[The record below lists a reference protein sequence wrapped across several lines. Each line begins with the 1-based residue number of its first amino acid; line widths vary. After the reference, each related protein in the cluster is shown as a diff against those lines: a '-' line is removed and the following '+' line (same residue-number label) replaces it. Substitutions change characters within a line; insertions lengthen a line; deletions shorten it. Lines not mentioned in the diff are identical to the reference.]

1 MCGGWQ
7 SRALPAPPCRG
18 SCYHGDMALIVDIRH
33 WLDERGEL
41 PRVNL
46 QTRRQALR
54 IAQLIEAGGPLET
67 GQFRETLVACSCR
80 PNRKP
85 CMGLLWVEKAE
96 DDRIWAYCVAC
107 KREEI
112 WISGWQGTLWADGPM
127 EPASHEM
134 FTPPHNVN

>member
-1 MCGGWQ
+1 
-7 SRALPAPPCRG
+7 
-18 SCYHGDMALIVDIRH
+18 MALIVDIRH
-33 WLDERGEL
+33 WLDERGDL

-46 QTRRQALR
+46 QIRRQALR

-67 GQFRETLVACSCR
+67 GQFRETLVACSSR
-80 PNRKP
+80 PGRKP
-85 CMGLLWVEKAE
+85 CLGLLWVEKAE

-112 WISGWQGTLWADGPM
+112 WISGWQDTLWADGPM

-134 FTPPHNVN
+134 LTLPHNVN

>member
-1 MCGGWQ
+1 
-7 SRALPAPPCRG
+7 
-18 SCYHGDMALIVDIRH
+18 MALIVDIRH
-33 WLDERGEL
+33 WLDERGDL

-46 QTRRQALR
+46 QIRRQALR

-80 PNRKP
+80 PRRKP
-85 CMGLLWVEKAE
+85 CLGLLWVEKAE

-112 WISGWQGTLWADGPM
+112 WISGWQDTLWADGPM
-127 EPASHEM
+127 EPASPEM
-134 FTPPHNVN
+134 PALPHNVN

>member
-1 MCGGWQ
+1 
-7 SRALPAPPCRG
+7 
-18 SCYHGDMALIVDIRH
+18 MALTVDIRH

-41 PRVNL
+41 PRMNP
-46 QTRRQALR
+46 QIRRRALR
-54 IAQLIEAGGPLET
+54 IAQLIEAGGPLDP

-85 CMGLLWVEKAE
+85 CMGLLWVEKAD

-112 WISGWQGTLWADGPM
+112 WISGWQETLWADGPM
-127 EPASHEM
+127 EPACHEM
-134 FTPPHNVN
+134 LTLPHNLN